1 MDERLRG
8 VAEFVEVVESGSFA
22 AAALRVGVTRSAVA
36 KIVARL
42 ERRLGVRLLQRT
54 TRQLNLTDEG
64 HVYYEQCRRLL
75 AELGETEA
83 ALDAGR
89 REPSGRLRIS
99 VPVLFGRQCVAP
111 VMRRLVERHPRLE
124 IDMSFSDRVADL
136 IDDGF
141 DIAVRIGTLADTT
154 ALVGRPL
161 GVQRMGICASPAYL
175 DRHGWPSGPDALA
188 SHVGIAYARGGQPVP
203 WRIIGADGEA
213 HDYRVAGRLRFDD
226 LQAIAEAAAAGAGL
240 AWLPCWLMA
249 PYLRDG
255 RLALVMDSNSVSGA
269 DVFAVRPK
277 ARHVPSK
284 VRVAVDA
291 LVDEIPRMLASD
303 GAAPPAST
311 PARARGGRASSAA

>member
-22 AAALRVGVTRSAVA
+22 AAALRLGVTRSAVA

-54 TRQLNLTDEG
+54 TRQLSLTDEG
-64 HVYYEQCRRLL
+64 HVYHEQCRRLL

-89 REPSGRLRIS
+89 REPSGRLRVS

-111 VMRRLVERHPRLE
+111 VMQRLVARYPRLE
-124 IDMSFSDRVADL
+124 VDVSFSDRVADL
-136 IDDGF
+136 INDGF
-141 DIAVRIGTLADTT
+141 DIAVRIGELADTT

-161 GVQRMGICASPAYL
+161 GMQRMGICASPAYL
-175 DRHGWPSGPDALA
+175 ARHGCPSGLAALA
-188 SHVGIAYARGGQPVP
+188 SHVGIAYSRGGQPVP
-203 WRIIGADGEA
+203 WRIIGADGRVHE
-213 HDYRVAGRLRFDD
+213 HRVAGRLRFDD
-226 LQAIAEAAAAGAGL
+226 LQAIAEAAAADGGL

-255 RLALVMDSNSVSGA
+255 RLALVMDSNSVSGTE
-269 DVFAVRPK
+269 VFAVRPK
-277 ARHVPSK
+277 SRHVPSK
-284 VRVAVDA
+284 VRVAIDA
-291 LVDEIPRMLASD
+291 LVDEIPRVLASD
-303 GAAPPAST
+303 SADGPPDAAVAPRRR
-311 PARARGGRASSAA
+311 ARAVG

>member
-8 VAEFVEVVESGSFA
+8 VAEFVDVVESGSFA
-22 AAALRVGVTRSAVA
+22 AAALRLGMTRSAVA

-42 ERRLGVRLLQRT
+42 ELRLGARLLQRT
-54 TRQLNLTDEG
+54 TRQLGLTDEG
-64 HVYYEQCRRLL
+64 LVYYEQCRRLL

-89 REPSGRLRIS
+89 REPAGRVRVS

-111 VMRRLVERHPRLE
+111 VVRRLVERHPRLE

-136 IDDGF
+136 VNDGF
-141 DIAVRIGTLADTT
+141 DLAVRIGELADTS
-154 ALVGRPL
+154 ALVGRKL

-175 DRHGWPSGPDALA
+175 AHHGRPAGLDELA
-188 SHVGIAYARGGQPVP
+188 SHVGIAYSRGGQPAP
-203 WRIIGADGEA
+203 WRVIGADGA
-213 HDYRVAGRLRFDD
+213 VHDHRATGRLRFDD
-226 LQAIAEAAAAGAGL
+226 LQAIADAAAAGAGL

-269 DVFAVRPK
+269 EVFAVRPA

-284 VRVAVDA
+284 VRAVVDA
-291 LVDEIPRMLASD
+291 LVDEIPHMLASD
-303 GAAPPAST
+303 DANG
-311 PARARGGRASSAA
+311 ARA

>member
-8 VAEFVEVVESGSFA
+8 VAEFVDVVESGSFA
-22 AAALRVGVTRSAVA
+22 AAALRLGMTRSAVA

-42 ERRLGVRLLQRT
+42 ELRLGARLLQRT
-54 TRQLNLTDEG
+54 TRQLGLTDEG
-64 HVYYEQCRRLL
+64 LVYYEQCRRLL
-75 AELGETEA
+75 AELGEAEA

-89 REPSGRLRIS
+89 REPAGRVRVS

-111 VMRRLVERHPRLE
+111 VVRRLVERHPRLE

-136 IDDGF
+136 VNDGF
-141 DIAVRIGTLADTT
+141 DLAVRIGELADTS
-154 ALVGRPL
+154 ALVGRKL

-175 DRHGWPSGPDALA
+175 VRHGRPSGLDELA
-188 SHVGIAYARGGQPVP
+188 SHVGIAYSRGGQPAP
-203 WRIIGADGEA
+203 WRVIGADGA
-213 HDYRVAGRLRFDD
+213 VHDHRATGRLRFDD
-226 LQAIAEAAAAGAGL
+226 LQAIADAAAAGAGL

-269 DVFAVRPK
+269 EVFAVRPA

-284 VRVAVDA
+284 VRAVVDA
-291 LVDEIPRMLASD
+291 LVDEIPHMLASD
-303 GAAPPAST
+303 DANG
-311 PARARGGRASSAA
+311 ARA

>member
-8 VAEFVEVVESGSFA
+8 VAEFVDVVESGSFA
-22 AAALRVGVTRSAVA
+22 AAALRLGMTRSAVA

-42 ERRLGVRLLQRT
+42 ELRLGARLLQRT
-54 TRQLNLTDEG
+54 TRQLGLTDEG
-64 HVYYEQCRRLL
+64 LVYYEQCRRLL

-89 REPSGRLRIS
+89 REPAGRVRVS

-111 VMRRLVERHPRLE
+111 VVRRLVERHPRLE

-136 IDDGF
+136 VNDGF
-141 DIAVRIGTLADTT
+141 DLAVRIGELADTS
-154 ALVGRPL
+154 ALVGRKL

-175 DRHGWPSGPDALA
+175 VRHGRPSGLDELA
-188 SHVGIAYARGGQPVP
+188 SHVGIAYSRGGQPAP
-203 WRIIGADGEA
+203 WRVIGADGA
-213 HDYRVAGRLRFDD
+213 VHDHRATGRLRFDD
-226 LQAIAEAAAAGAGL
+226 LQAIADAAAAGAGL

-269 DVFAVRPK
+269 EVFAVRPA

-284 VRVAVDA
+284 VRAVVDA
-291 LVDEIPRMLASD
+291 LVDEIPHMLASD
-303 GAAPPAST
+303 DANG
-311 PARARGGRASSAA
+311 ARA